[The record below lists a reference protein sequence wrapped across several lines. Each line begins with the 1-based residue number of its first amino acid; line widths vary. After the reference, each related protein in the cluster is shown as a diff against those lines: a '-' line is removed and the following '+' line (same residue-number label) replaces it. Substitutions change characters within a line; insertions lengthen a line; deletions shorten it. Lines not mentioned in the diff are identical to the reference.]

1 MKRAMLS
8 IRTMFAAMVLLFIAA
23 GVSAAQDPLSVG
35 GGMYKKVFEN
45 ERIRVMEV
53 TFKPGESIAVH
64 SHPDHFVYALTGG
77 MLSVSV
83 VGGKT
88 EEMNLKPGDT
98 GWMPA
103 QSHSAKNN
111 SKSTLKVLVVELK
124 EKMPAKH

>member
-1 MKRAMLS
+1 MTRPTLPIRALL
-8 IRTMFAAMVLLFIAA
+8 AATALLFLAA
-23 GVSAAQDPLSVG
+23 GISAAQDPLSVG

-77 MLSVSV
+77 ALAVSV

-88 EEMNLKPGDT
+88 EEMNLKAGDT

-124 EKMPAKH
+124 EKMSEKH